1 MARKTG
7 DIPLQ
12 PIFIEAEPAMISAVR
27 LPRAAMMRTSF
38 PFITITKF
46 RLRFTVA
53 AKNQVYPI
61 RSAGVMKQNW
71 LPGHVAMLPVR
82 SPGLTEK
89 FGCQLIAQSLPIT
102 ALRLASAPAQMK
114 YDSPAETVY
123 ITERGVGRQ
132 AKRLMSYASTLSD
145 SGPPSAAKIERS

>member
-71 LPGHVAMLPVR
+71 LPGHVARLPAR

-89 FGCQLIAQSLPIT
+89 FDCQLIARSC
-102 ALRLASAPAQMK
+102 ALLLTSAPAQVQ
-114 YDSPAETVY
+114 YDSPDETVY
-123 ITERGVGRQ
+123 ITGRRVGRQ
-132 AKRLMSYASTLSD
+132 AKGLMSYASTLSD
-145 SGPPSAAKIERS
+145 GGPPSAAKFERS